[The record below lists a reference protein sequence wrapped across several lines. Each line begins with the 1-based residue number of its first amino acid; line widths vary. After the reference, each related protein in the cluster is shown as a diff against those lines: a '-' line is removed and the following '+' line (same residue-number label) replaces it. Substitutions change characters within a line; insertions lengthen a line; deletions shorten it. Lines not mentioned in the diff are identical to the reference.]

1 MKILSSMSKGRASM
15 AAAFAAVLCL
25 AACNKEN
32 TPADPEPSA
41 EIKNQIEYSEEPLI
55 SIKSVIYEAGAD
67 NSYSFYLSPTEGI
80 TNIAGMQKAADYL
93 FVKTTSVK
101 GEVNTETENF
111 EVSYKDI
118 TAKKGAMDGIRKAA
132 LSVNLLSKTSVE
144 ISADVIT
151 AERKPLFV
159 RYNGA
164 CAKALSDLSNQVELN
179 QETTTTIAS
188 STAWRYNLDG
198 ESVYSLYEQSN
209 VSKPAD
215 ATPVLTISISDD
227 ADIDNITD
235 LDLSAVSAN
244 DIAISYGDI
253 VLGAGRKGTLTMSTN
268 EEETEL
274 SVLMDATIGD
284 NRIRVTYTGIP
295 ANGYYSSDKL
305 TIKSA
310 AGNVEKSLPVL
321 FRQKDGANYV
331 FAFGTN
337 DKAAAAAD
345 LASGDYAVKMTIP
358 ASAFDEDGEANADF
372 TTAKAELYYYPAY
385 ATLTSE
391 KAEGEVSIETVP
403 GAKDGKIYFYVT
415 AALASGETLTAEY
428 YGVPVDGEIP
438 DLTPVKPVEPKILI
452 TDESGKELQNITVTA
467 MEVMRNSKFYD
478 ASAAE
483 PMDAYVF
490 YFRNEKTGEKVTKF
504 DSNTPYFVLAADKLG
519 SEDLDL
525 NASGTKWAFYFTNN
539 TNLYLQQSYMY
550 NGYGSAYTQYGM
562 DFLRCP
568 DDVKVTVK
576 KDGKEWYFKFV
587 MKDWGNYTSL
597 MTYMPDYAGTKNTI
611 TIEWKGA
618 ATKYSGTQ
626 DTNEMKDE
634 DY

>member
-1 MKILSSMSKGRASM
+1 MKILSSMSKGRAIL

-67 NSYSFYLSPTEGI
+67 GYTFYLSPTEGI
-80 TNIAGMQKAADYL
+80 TNVAGMQKASDYAL
-93 FVKTTSVK
+93 VKTASVK
-101 GEVNTETENF
+101 GKVNTETENF

-164 CAKALSDLSNQVELN
+164 CAKALADLSNQVELN

-188 STAWRYNLDG
+188 STEWRYNLDG
-198 ESVYSLYEQSN
+198 KSVYSLYEQSN

-227 ADIDNITD
+227 ADIDNITN
-235 LDLSAVSAN
+235 LDLSAVSAD

-295 ANGYYSSDKL
+295 AKGYYSSDKL

-358 ASAFDEDGEANADF
+358 ASAFDEDGEADADF

-391 KAEGEVSIETVP
+391 KAEGEISIETVP

-438 DLTPVKPVEPKILI
+438 DLTPVKPVEPKIVI

-519 SEDLDL
+519 SEELDL

-562 DFLRCP
+562 DFQRCP

-597 MTYMPDYAGTKNTI
+597 MTYMPEYAGTKNTI

>member
-1 MKILSSMSKGRASM
+1 MKILSSMSKGRAIL

-67 NSYSFYLSPTEGI
+67 GYTFYLSPTESI
-80 TNIAGMQKAADYL
+80 TNVAGMQKASDYAL
-93 FVKTTSVK
+93 VKTASVK
-101 GEVNTETENF
+101 GKVNTETENF

-164 CAKALSDLSNQVELN
+164 CAKALADLSNQVELN

-188 STAWRYNLDG
+188 STAWRYNPDG
-198 ESVYSLYEQSN
+198 KSVYSLYEQSN

-227 ADIDNITD
+227 ADIDNITN
-235 LDLSAVSAN
+235 LDLSAVSAD

-295 ANGYYSSDKL
+295 AKGYYSSDKL

-358 ASAFDEDGEANADF
+358 ASAFDEDGEADADF

-391 KAEGEVSIETVP
+391 KAEGEISIETVP

-438 DLTPVKPVEPKILI
+438 DLTPVKPVEPKIVI

-519 SEDLDL
+519 SEELDL

-562 DFLRCP
+562 DFQRCP

-587 MKDWGNYTSL
+587 MKDWGNYTSI
-597 MTYMPDYAGTKNTI
+597 MTYMPEYAGTKNTI

>member
-1 MKILSSMSKGRASM
+1 MKILSSMSKGRAIL

-67 NSYSFYLSPTEGI
+67 GYTFYLSPTEGI
-80 TNIAGMQKAADYL
+80 TNVAGMQKASDYAL
-93 FVKTTSVK
+93 VKTASVK
-101 GEVNTETENF
+101 GKVNTETENF

-188 STAWRYNLDG
+188 STAWRHNLDG
-198 ESVYSLYEQSN
+198 KSVYSLYEQSN

-227 ADIDNITD
+227 ADIDNITN
-235 LDLSAVSAN
+235 LDLSAVSAD

-295 ANGYYSSDKL
+295 AKGYYSSDKL

-358 ASAFDEDGEANADF
+358 ASAFDEDGEADADF

-391 KAEGEVSIETVP
+391 KAEGEISIETVP

-438 DLTPVKPVEPKILI
+438 DLTPVKPVEPKIVI

-519 SEDLDL
+519 SEELDL

-550 NGYGSAYTQYGM
+550 NGYGSAYTQYRM
-562 DFLRCP
+562 DFQRCP

-587 MKDWGNYTSL
+587 MKDLGNYTSP
-597 MTYMPDYAGTKNTI
+597 MTFMPEYAGTKNTI

>member
-1 MKILSSMSKGRASM
+1 MKILSSMSKGRAIL

-67 NSYSFYLSPTEGI
+67 GYTFYLSPTEGI
-80 TNIAGMQKAADYL
+80 TNVAGMQKASDYAL
-93 FVKTTSVK
+93 VKTASVK
-101 GEVNTETENF
+101 GKVNTETENF

-164 CAKALSDLSNQVELN
+164 CAKALADLSNQVELN

-188 STAWRYNLDG
+188 STSWRYNLDG
-198 ESVYSLYEQSN
+198 KSVYSLYEQSN

-227 ADIDNITD
+227 ADIDNITN
-235 LDLSAVSAN
+235 LDLSAVSAD

-295 ANGYYSSDKL
+295 AKGYYSSDKL

-358 ASAFDEDGEANADF
+358 ASAFDEDGEADADF

-391 KAEGEVSIETVP
+391 KAEGEISIETVP

-438 DLTPVKPVEPKILI
+438 DLTPVKPVEPKIVI

-519 SEDLDL
+519 SEELDL

-562 DFLRCP
+562 DFQRCP

-587 MKDWGNYTSL
+587 MKDWGNYTSI
-597 MTYMPDYAGTKNTI
+597 MTYMPEYAGTKNTI

>member
-1 MKILSSMSKGRASM
+1 MKILSSMSKGRAIL

-55 SIKSVIYEAGAD
+55 SIKSVIYEASAD
-67 NSYSFYLSPTEGI
+67 GYTFYLSPTEGI
-80 TNIAGMQKAADYL
+80 TNVAGMQKASDYAL
-93 FVKTTSVK
+93 VKTASVK
-101 GEVNTETENF
+101 GKVNTETENF

-164 CAKALSDLSNQVELN
+164 CAKALADLSNQVELN

-198 ESVYSLYEQSN
+198 KSVYSLYEQSN

-227 ADIDNITD
+227 ADIDNITN
-235 LDLSAVSAN
+235 LDLSAVSAD

-295 ANGYYSSDKL
+295 AEGYYSSDKL

-337 DKAAAAAD
+337 DKAAAATD
-345 LASGDYAVKMTIP
+345 LASGDYAIKLAIP
-358 ASAFDEDGEANADF
+358 ASAFDEDGEADADF
-372 TTAKAELYYYPAY
+372 TTATAELYYYPAY

-391 KAEGEVSIETVP
+391 KAEGEISIETVP

-438 DLTPVKPVEPKILI
+438 DLTPVKPVEPKIVI
-452 TDESGKELQNITVTA
+452 TDESGKELKKVELTA
-467 MEVMRNSKFYD
+467 MEVCKVNYLRDIAGTFIEGNSYI
-478 ASAAE
+478 
-483 PMDAYVF
+483 F
-490 YFRNEKTGEKVTKF
+490 YFRDANTAAQVDN
-504 DSNTPYFVLAADKLG
+504 DSTPFFVLPEAQLG
-519 SEDLDL
+519 CEDLDIYK
-525 NASGTKWAFYFTNN
+525 ATGGDTGTGLLWTFKYNVSE
-539 TNLYLQQSYMY
+539 LSQSRL
-550 NGYGSAYTQYGM
+550 GYGYFLENYYAYRTPETAS
-562 DFLRCP
+562 L
-568 DDVKVTVK
+568 TVK
-576 KDGKEWYFKFV
+576 KDGKDWYFKFT
-587 MKDWGNYTSL
+587 MKDWGSFGMFAYSGK
-597 MTYMPDYAGTKNTI
+597 PDASGTKNTV
-611 TIEWKGA
+611 TIEWSGK
-618 ATKYSGTQ
+618 ATKYSGR
-626 DTNEMKDE
+626 DYANEMKDE

>member
-1 MKILSSMSKGRASM
+1 MKILSSMSKGRAIL

-67 NSYSFYLSPTEGI
+67 GYTFYLSPTEGI
-80 TNIAGMQKAADYL
+80 TNVAGMQKASDYAL
-93 FVKTTSVK
+93 VKTASVK
-101 GEVNTETENF
+101 GKVNTETENF

-164 CAKALSDLSNQVELN
+164 CAKALADLSNQVELN

-188 STAWRYNLDG
+188 STAWRQNLDG
-198 ESVYSLYEQSN
+198 KSVYSLYEQSN

-227 ADIDNITD
+227 ADIDNITN
-235 LDLSAVSAN
+235 LDLSAVSAD

-295 ANGYYSSDKL
+295 AKGYYSSDKL

-358 ASAFDEDGEANADF
+358 ASAFDEDGEADADF

-391 KAEGEVSIETVP
+391 KAEGEISIETVP

-438 DLTPVKPVEPKILI
+438 DLTPVKPVEPKIVI

-490 YFRNEKTGEKVTKF
+490 YFRNEKTGEIVTKF

-519 SEDLDL
+519 SEELDL
-525 NASGTKWAFYFTNN
+525 NTSGTKWAFYFTNN

-562 DFLRCP
+562 DFQRCP

-597 MTYMPDYAGTKNTI
+597 MTYMPEYAGTKNTI

>member
-1 MKILSSMSKGRASM
+1 MKILSSMSKGRAIL

-67 NSYSFYLSPTEGI
+67 GYTFYLSPTEGI
-80 TNIAGMQKAADYL
+80 TNVAGMQKASDYAL
-93 FVKTTSVK
+93 VKTASVK
-101 GEVNTETENF
+101 GKVNTETENF

-164 CAKALSDLSNQVELN
+164 CAKALADLSNQVELN

-198 ESVYSLYEQSN
+198 KSVYSLYEQSN

-215 ATPVLTISISDD
+215 ATPILTISISDD
-227 ADIDNITD
+227 ADIDNITN
-235 LDLSAVSAN
+235 LDLSAVSAD

-295 ANGYYSSDKL
+295 AKGYYSSDKL

-358 ASAFDEDGEANADF
+358 ASAFDEDGEADADF

-391 KAEGEVSIETVP
+391 KAEGEISIETIP
-403 GAKDGKIYFYVT
+403 DAKDGKIYFYVT

-428 YGVPVDGEIP
+428 YGVPVDGTIP

-452 TDESGKELQNITVTA
+452 TDASGKELQNITVTA
-467 MEVMRNSKFYD
+467 MEIAHFTESYD
-478 ASAAE
+478 LVGKRIGGYAI
-483 PMDAYVF
+483 
-490 YFRNEKTGEKVTKF
+490 YFRNANTGASVTKQDSTTPFFIIPDSCLNCEDF
-504 DSNTPYFVLAADKLG
+504 DLAAAGSNTTWSFLFFK
-519 SEDLDL
+519 
-525 NASGTKWAFYFTNN
+525 NM
-539 TNLYLQQSYMY
+539 NLSQAWT
-550 NGYGSAYTQYGM
+550 GYGYNSSDDYGGTM
-562 DFLRCP
+562 YRCP
-568 DDVKVTVK
+568 DNAKLTFK
-576 KDGKEWYFKFV
+576 KDGKEWYFKFT
-587 MKDWGNYTSL
+587 MTDYGTFSNGSTSYWDPGKSGNNNQVL
-597 MTYMPDYAGTKNTI
+597 
-611 TIEWKGA
+611 IEYKGK
-618 ATKYSGTQ
+618 ATKCTGS
-626 DTNEMKDE
+626 
-634 DY
+634 DYKNDMTDADY

>member
-1 MKILSSMSKGRASM
+1 MKILSSMSKGRAILAS
-15 AAAFAAVLCL
+15 AFAAVLCL

-67 NSYSFYLSPTEGI
+67 GYTFYLSPTEGI
-80 TNIAGMQKAADYL
+80 TNVAGMQKASDYAL
-93 FVKTTSVK
+93 VKTASVK
-101 GEVNTETENF
+101 GKVNTETENF

-164 CAKALSDLSNQVELN
+164 CAKALADLSNQVELN

-198 ESVYSLYEQSN
+198 KSVYSLYEQSN

-227 ADIDNITD
+227 ADIDNITN
-235 LDLSAVSAN
+235 LDLSTVSAD

-295 ANGYYSSDKL
+295 AKGYYSSDKL
-305 TIKSA
+305 TVKSA

-358 ASAFDEDGEANADF
+358 ASAFDEDGEADADF
-372 TTAKAELYYYPAY
+372 TG
-385 ATLTSE
+385 S
-391 KAEGEVSIETVP
+391 G
-403 GAKDGKIYFYVT
+403 GKPCV
-415 AALASGETLTAEY
+415 
-428 YGVPVDGEIP
+428 
-438 DLTPVKPVEPKILI
+438 
-452 TDESGKELQNITVTA
+452 
-467 MEVMRNSKFYD
+467 
-478 ASAAE
+478 
-483 PMDAYVF
+483 
-490 YFRNEKTGEKVTKF
+490 
-504 DSNTPYFVLAADKLG
+504 
-519 SEDLDL
+519 
-525 NASGTKWAFYFTNN
+525 
-539 TNLYLQQSYMY
+539 
-550 NGYGSAYTQYGM
+550 
-562 DFLRCP
+562 
-568 DDVKVTVK
+568 
-576 KDGKEWYFKFV
+576 
-587 MKDWGNYTSL
+587 
-597 MTYMPDYAGTKNTI
+597 
-611 TIEWKGA
+611 
-618 ATKYSGTQ
+618 
-626 DTNEMKDE
+626 
-634 DY
+634 

>member
-1 MKILSSMSKGRASM
+1 
-15 AAAFAAVLCL
+15 
-25 AACNKEN
+25 
-32 TPADPEPSA
+32 
-41 EIKNQIEYSEEPLI
+41 
-55 SIKSVIYEAGAD
+55 
-67 NSYSFYLSPTEGI
+67 
-80 TNIAGMQKAADYL
+80 
-93 FVKTTSVK
+93 
-101 GEVNTETENF
+101 
-111 EVSYKDI
+111 
-118 TAKKGAMDGIRKAA
+118 MDGIRKAA

-164 CAKALSDLSNQVELN
+164 CAKALADLSNQVELN

-198 ESVYSLYEQSN
+198 KSVYSLYEQSN

-227 ADIDNITD
+227 ADIDNITN
-235 LDLSAVSAN
+235 LDLSAVSAD

-295 ANGYYSSDKL
+295 AKGYYSSDKL

-358 ASAFDEDGEANADF
+358 ASAFDEDGEADADF

-391 KAEGEVSIETVP
+391 KAEGEISIETVP

-438 DLTPVKPVEPKILI
+438 DLTPVKPVEPKIVI

-519 SEDLDL
+519 SEELDL

-562 DFLRCP
+562 DFQRCP

-587 MKDWGNYTSL
+587 MKDWGNYTSI
-597 MTYMPDYAGTKNTI
+597 MTYMPEYAGTKNTI

>member
-1 MKILSSMSKGRASM
+1 MSKGRASM

-164 CAKALSDLSNQVELN
+164 CAKALADLSNQVELN

>member
-1 MKILSSMSKGRASM
+1 MNILSSMSKGRAIL

-67 NSYSFYLSPTEGI
+67 GYTFYLSPTEGI
-80 TNIAGMQKAADYL
+80 TNVAGMQKASDYAL
-93 FVKTTSVK
+93 VKTASVK
-101 GEVNTETENF
+101 GKVNTETENF

-164 CAKALSDLSNQVELN
+164 CAKALADLSNQVELN
-179 QETTTTIAS
+179 QETTTTIAN

-198 ESVYSLYEQSN
+198 KSVYSLYEQSN

-227 ADIDNITD
+227 ADIDNITN
-235 LDLSAVSAN
+235 LDLSAVSAD

-295 ANGYYSSDKL
+295 AKGYYSSDKL

-358 ASAFDEDGEANADF
+358 ASAFDEDGEADADF

-391 KAEGEVSIETVP
+391 KAEGEISIETVP
-403 GAKDGKIYFYVT
+403 GAKDGKIYFYIT

-438 DLTPVKPVEPKILI
+438 DLTPVKPVEPKIVI

-519 SEDLDL
+519 SEELDL

-562 DFLRCP
+562 DFQRCP

-597 MTYMPDYAGTKNTI
+597 MTYMPEYAGTKNTI

>member
-1 MKILSSMSKGRASM
+1 MKILSSMSKSRAIL

-67 NSYSFYLSPTEGI
+67 GYTFYLSPTEGI
-80 TNIAGMQKAADYL
+80 TNVAGMQKASDYAL
-93 FVKTTSVK
+93 VKTASVK
-101 GEVNTETENF
+101 GKVNTETENF

-164 CAKALSDLSNQVELN
+164 CAKALADLSNQVELN

-198 ESVYSLYEQSN
+198 KSVYSLYEQSN

-227 ADIDNITD
+227 ADIDNITN
-235 LDLSAVSAN
+235 LDLSAVSAD

-295 ANGYYSSDKL
+295 AKGYYSSDKL

-358 ASAFDEDGEANADF
+358 ASAFDEDGEADADF

-391 KAEGEVSIETVP
+391 KAEGEISIETVP

-438 DLTPVKPVEPKILI
+438 DLTPVKPVEPKIVI

-519 SEDLDL
+519 SEELDL

-562 DFLRCP
+562 DFQRCP

-587 MKDWGNYTSL
+587 MKDWGNYTSI
-597 MTYMPDYAGTKNTI
+597 MTYMPEYAGTKNTI